1 MSLKKR
7 GNTWWIDF
15 TTPGGSRVRRTA
27 GTSDKAQAQELHDQ
41 LKAEAWRV
49 VKLGEKP
56 RRTWDEA
63 ALKWLDEK
71 ELEGKASL
79 RDDKAK
85 LRWLIP
91 HLSEKF
97 LDEISSELIAEI
109 GKVKARES
117 TKPTANR
124 HLALIRSI
132 LRMAAND
139 WKWIDFAP
147 RVKLY
152 PEPKRRVRWITPE
165 QAKQLLGVLP
175 NHQRSLTLF
184 ALATGLRQGNVLGLE
199 WSQVDLERQVAWVFG
214 DQAKG
219 DEDIHISLN
228 DTAMS
233 VLRAEWGKHPTHVF
247 TYAGK
252 PIKQA
257 NTRSWRAALRKVGIE
272 NFRWHDLR
280 HSWASWLVQNGTPL
294 YTLQEMG
301 AWKSAEMVRRYAH
314 LAPANFRQHAC
325 VVDQVLHG
333 TNTAHSRK

>member
-15 TTPGGSRVRRTA
+15 TTPGGSRIRRTA
-27 GTSDKAQAQELHDQ
+27 GTTDKAQAQELHDQ

-49 VKLGEKP
+49 AKLGEKP
-56 RRTWDEA
+56 RHTWDEA
-63 ALKWLDEK
+63 VLKWLDEK
-71 ELEGKASL
+71 ELAGKASL

-85 LRWLIP
+85 LRWLAP
-91 HLSEKF
+91 YLRGKF
-97 LDEISSELIAEI
+97 LDEISSELIADI
-109 GKVKARES
+109 GKAKVRQS
-117 TKPTANR
+117 TKSTANR

-132 LRMAAND
+132 LRMAALD
-139 WKWIDFAP
+139 WQWIEHAP

-165 QAKQLLGVLP
+165 QARQLLDVLP
-175 NHQRSLTLF
+175 SHQRSLMLF
-184 ALATGLRQGNVLGLE
+184 ALATGLRQGNVLKLE
-199 WSQVDLERQVAWVFG
+199 WAQVDLARQVAWIFG

-219 DEDIHISLN
+219 DEDIHVSLN

-233 VLRAEWGKHPTHVF
+233 VLRAEQGKHPIYVF
-247 TYAGK
+247 TYGGK

-257 NTRSWRAALRKVGIE
+257 NTKSWRAALEKVGIT

-325 VVDQVLHG
+325 VVDQVLNG
-333 TNTAHSRK
+333 TNTAQS

>member
-7 GNTWWIDF
+7 GSTWWIDF
-15 TTPGGSRVRRTA
+15 TTPGGSRIRRTA
-27 GTSDKAQAQELHDQ
+27 GTTDKAQAQELHDQ

-49 VKLGEKP
+49 AKLGEKP
-56 RRTWDEA
+56 RHTWDEA
-63 ALKWLDEK
+63 VLKWLDEK
-71 ELEGKASL
+71 ELAGKASL

-85 LRWLIP
+85 LRWLAP
-91 HLSEKF
+91 YLRGKF

-109 GKVKARES
+109 GKAKVRQS
-117 TKPTANR
+117 TKSTANR

-132 LRMAAND
+132 LRMAALD
-139 WKWIDFAP
+139 WQWIEHAP

-165 QAKQLLGVLP
+165 QARQLLDVLP
-175 NHQRSLTLF
+175 SHQRSLMLF
-184 ALATGLRQGNVLGLE
+184 ALATGLRQGNVLRLE
-199 WSQVDLERQVAWVFG
+199 WAQVDLARQVAWIFG

-219 DEDIHISLN
+219 DEDIHVSLN

-233 VLRAEWGKHPTHVF
+233 VLRAEQGKHPIYVF

-257 NTRSWRAALRKVGIE
+257 NTKSWRAALEKVGIT

-325 VVDQVLHG
+325 VVDQVLNG
-333 TNTAHSRK
+333 TNTAQS